1 MTAAF
6 LPGNSTVEMRTV
18 PVPEPGHG
26 EVLLRMK
33 ASTICGS
40 DIRCIYHE
48 HLGKGPEGYQGVI
61 AGHEPAARLSPR
73 APAAAASRRAI
84 ASSSITSPAAA
95 CATIAAAAT

>member
-1 MTAAF
+1 MKAAF
-6 LPGNSTVEMRTV
+6 LPGNSPSRCA
-18 PVPEPGHG
+18 PCRAAPGHG

-61 AGHEPAARLSPR
+61 AGHEPAARSSKP

-84 ASSSITSPAAA
+84 A
-95 CATIAAAAT
+95 